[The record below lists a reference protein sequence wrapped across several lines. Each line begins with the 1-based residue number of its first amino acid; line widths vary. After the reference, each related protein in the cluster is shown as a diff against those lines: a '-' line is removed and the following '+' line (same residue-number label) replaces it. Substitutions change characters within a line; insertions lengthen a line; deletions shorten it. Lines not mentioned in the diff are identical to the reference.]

1 MADNQHTKIIS
12 RKQAIKNKL
21 KFYFTGKPCN
31 RRHVDFRHTYN
42 GVCLGCQ
49 AYWTKII
56 KPTVRRGLNK
66 RDYERHKI
74 RGRTEKYKQTKRKWR
89 KNPRVRKTDNANL
102 IAWRAVQSG
111 ELIKLPCEVCGCKK
125 SEAHHCDYNKPL
137 DVRWLCKK
145 HHTEWHKNNT
155 PIY

>member
-1 MADNQHTKIIS
+1 MADIQHIQIIS

-31 RRHVDFRHTYN
+31 RKHVDFRHTYN

-49 AYWTKII
+49 AYWVK
-56 KPTVRRGLNK
+56 K
-66 RDYERHKI
+66 RDKKPHARGTYNKERSKVI
-74 RGRTEKYKQTKRKWR
+74 RSTEKYKANKRKWR
-89 KNPRVRKTDNANL
+89 KNPRVRKADNANL
-102 IAWRAVQSG
+102 VAWRAVQNG
-111 ELIKLPCEVCGCKK
+111 ELIKLPCEVCGRKK

-137 DVRWLCKK
+137 DVMWLCKR
-145 HHTEWHKNNT
+145 HHTEWHLNHK